1 MGKNVGKADKNIRI
15 LLGIITIILGLIFK
29 SWWGLIGIPL
39 IITALIGWCPAY
51 LPLGISTNK
60 KTEVNNE

>member
-15 LLGIITIILGLIFK
+15 LLGIITILLGFTFQ

>member
-1 MGKNVGKADKNIRI
+1 MKKNVGKADKNIRI
-15 LLGIITIILGLIFK
+15 LLGIITILFGFTFQ

-51 LPLGISTNK
+51 LPLGISKNK

>member
-1 MGKNVGKADKNIRI
+1 MEKNVGKADKNIRI
-15 LLGIITIILGLIFK
+15 LLGIIAIILGLIFK